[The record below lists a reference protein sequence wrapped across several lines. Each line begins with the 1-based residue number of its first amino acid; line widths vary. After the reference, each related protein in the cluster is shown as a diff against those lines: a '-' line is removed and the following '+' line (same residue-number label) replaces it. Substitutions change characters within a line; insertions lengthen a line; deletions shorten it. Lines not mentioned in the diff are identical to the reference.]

1 MFRIGFQE
9 IQSSYQFLSKKKL
22 NSKEDLPKI
31 IDILTLKHFGRLSH
45 DTDSIIF
52 LHKNH
57 IKIINNFLSIRSSHN
72 QPQVRKRLSST

>member
-9 IQSSYQFLSKKKL
+9 IQSSYQFLSKKKTQFKGG
-22 NSKEDLPKI
+22 SIK